1 MFHNFDVPKSFIF
14 FILIGLNFLLFCNL
28 GEIRYALGQVSE
40 MLTPDSMNET
50 RFNDSEKFESSK
62 NTTRVSEILTPD
74 SINETR
80 FSQDYYRHLLDVDKS
95 KVLVR

>member
-1 MFHNFDVPKSFIF
+1 MPKRFIF
-14 FILIGLNFLLFCNL
+14 FILIGFNFLLLFCDL

-50 RFNDSEKFESSK
+50 RFNDSEKFESLK

-74 SINETR
+74 SMNETR
-80 FSQDYYRHLLDVDKS
+80 FSQD
-95 KVLVR
+95 